1 MIPFSGRNMME
12 TSSRR
17 GIGIVDIA
25 LVVLLAGCVS
35 LWVFF
40 RGPVR
45 LQYPDSMEYAQI
57 ARSLA
62 NGNGYRTETLWLSRL
77 SLPGAE
83 PDTWVREGA
92 PDVRRPPLF
101 VWWEALGF
109 KVFGVSDRC
118 AIGSSVFWFALS
130 AILLFVLAARLV
142 GKGAAWW
149 AVILYLLDRESLIL
163 STSGLTE
170 PLFAALLLLLA
181 LALTLRESL
190 RRNLLIG
197 IALALLQLTRHN
209 GFTLILPLFPAFGFG
224 RQVFTPR
231 RLLCLAGPLVLTM
244 LILGIRSGRLTG
256 IYSPV
261 GINGW
266 SIINGTDHE
275 PAGGPLHPNEKGLY
289 PNHYAERSISTP
301 ESGVR
306 MILSHPRQFLW
317 KWLSNLAKNLES
329 AFSACSPIVW
339 ILLIPGM
346 ISIGN
351 RSGGRELSRFA
362 LGSVLVAVI
371 FFSLGE
377 FEGRRFYV
385 PFTPLLIA
393 LAAGFFSRRREEE
406 RPALLSPRWGWIL
419 LPMAAVYG
427 VVYLA
432 GLEGNQRGEDLH
444 RMEQRIKETSPGGGL
459 FLSDVPWA
467 VGWFGNRT
475 TAWLPWSP
483 EDIPR
488 IRKIETSGIVLSSYV
503 LNLPELS
510 PEWREVF
517 QGVRG
522 IPGFQRKA
530 IQDFP
535 GFVLFTSSEG
545 KSALSPPVRPENG
558 S

>member
-1 MIPFSGRNMME
+1 
-12 TSSRR
+12 
-17 GIGIVDIA
+17 
-25 LVVLLAGCVS
+25 
-35 LWVFF
+35 
-40 RGPVR
+40 
-45 LQYPDSMEYAQI
+45 
-57 ARSLA
+57 
-62 NGNGYRTETLWLSRL
+62 
-77 SLPGAE
+77 
-83 PDTWVREGA
+83 
-92 PDVRRPPLF
+92 
-101 VWWEALGF
+101 
-109 KVFGVSDRC
+109 
-118 AIGSSVFWFALS
+118 
-130 AILLFVLAARLV
+130 
-142 GKGAAWW
+142 
-149 AVILYLLDRESLIL
+149 
-163 STSGLTE
+163 
-170 PLFAALLLLLA
+170 
-181 LALTLRESL
+181 
-190 RRNLLIG
+190 
-197 IALALLQLTRHN
+197 
-209 GFTLILPLFPAFGFG
+209 
-224 RQVFTPR
+224 
-231 RLLCLAGPLVLTM
+231 LVLT
-244 LILGIRSGRLTG
+244 LFALGVRNRRLTG

-266 SIINGTDHE
+266 SIINDTDE
-275 PAGGPLHPNEKGLY
+275 GPAGGSLHPGEKGLY
-289 PNHYAERSISTP
+289 PDHYAERSISTP

-306 MILSHPRQFLW
+306 MIMSHPKQFLW

-351 RSGGRELSRFA
+351 RSGGRELSRFIV
-362 LGSVLVAVI
+362 GSVLVAVI

-393 LAAGFFSRRREEE
+393 LAAGSFSRRREEE

-419 LPMAAVYG
+419 LPVAAVYG

-432 GLEGNQRGEDLH
+432 GLEGNRGEENLH
-444 RMEQRIKETSPGGGL
+444 RLEERIKETSPEGGL

-488 IRKIETSGIVLSSYV
+488 IRKVEVSGIVLSSYV

-510 PEWREVF
+510 PEWREVY

-522 IPGFQRKA
+522 IPGFQRKG

-545 KSALSPPVRPENG
+545 KSALGSTARPGDG